1 VAGTKPTKL
10 PQKASCWSLTRA
22 VRAAARAAG
31 AARPEARGR
40 QGRRRAVVPGFHN
53 AWLAQMV
60 RMFAACADEMTS
72 SLDALGEGGAP
83 VNLEVFAAAR
93 PRTLPGR
100 CAT

>member
-10 PQKASCWSLTRA
+10 PQAASCRSLKRA
-22 VRAAARAAG
+22 VRAAAPAAG

-60 RMFAACADEMTS
+60 RMFAACADEMTA

-83 VNLEVFAAAR
+83 INLEVSAR
-93 PRTLPGR
+93 AHP
-100 CAT
+100 